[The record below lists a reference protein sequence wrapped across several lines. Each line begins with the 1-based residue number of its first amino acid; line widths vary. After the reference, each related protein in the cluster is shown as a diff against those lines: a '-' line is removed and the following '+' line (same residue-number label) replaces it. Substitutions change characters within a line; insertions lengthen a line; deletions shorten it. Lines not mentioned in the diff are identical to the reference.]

1 MNNDK
6 VQVWLYDR
14 NNDNKLTG
22 TILVDKGT
30 TLASSQTFVQPK
42 DGLFGVPRFNE
53 GKQDWFGE
61 NKDDWLRSKPYN
73 GDNSNQPSTQQQ
85 LMADLMKA
93 NADLQK
99 QVNMQATVNATIINS
114 IAELKSKVK

>member
-30 TLASSQTFVQPK
+30 TLASSQTFVKPK

-61 NKDDWLRSKPYN
+61 DKNEWLKSKSQHGVEN
-73 GDNSNQPSTQQQ
+73 AGPSRQQF
-85 LMADLMKA
+85 LMANLIKQ

-99 QVNMQATVNATIINS
+99 QVQTQATINATIMKS
-114 IAELKSKVK
+114 IAELKLQAK